1 MRNRAVVLTYLNAPD
16 RAADMR
22 SRCRVAGP
30 GQGIGDPPGTL
41 LDGCGVDHVPIAGGD
56 RRDVSQDRV
65 DASTGKDPNGLVTAD
80 LTQLA
85 HRCRRQIVVG
95 VLELR
100 PARGS
105 EAIPLRGPPS
115 AGVLPSGGGI
125 GHSITGVDQNVEVPA
140 HPGRGD
146 AQPLSDLG
154 RGDRSRLEQ
163 QLDDRPAGLT
173 VVRRLT
179 YDSRRGHRVR
189 SGRYFH
195 NTSVTQLIERVH
207 QGCPQQPIGGLTDR
221 YSSLVA
227 ARQRSSGTSI
237 GTLRSSIGSLS
248 SSIAQLHGDERT
260 GSPLN
265 EAELAAMRRTRLFGA
280 TGTVLMGIGALGAG
294 ARPVIQDPTF
304 GVRLLN
310 LPSRIQTVSLTM
322 TTTGAVMMALAWLM
336 LGRFALGGH
345 RMSRS
350 QLDHTLMLWMMP
362 LLIAPPMYS
371 KDVYSYLAQSQISR
385 IGLNPY
391 KVGPAPGLGLDHVF
405 TLSVPS
411 LWRETPAP
419 YGPLF
424 LWIGRGIS
432 ALTGENIVAAVLC
445 HRLIVLIGVGL
456 IVWSLPRLAHRC
468 GVAEVSALW
477 LGAANP
483 LLVMHL
489 VAGIHNEALM
499 LGLMLTGTEFAL
511 RGVEHAGALVPHP
524 VRWPRTRGQWA
535 QWVPLGMLF
544 GGATLITLSSQV
556 KLPGLLALGFVAM
569 ALACRWG
576 GTFKAFLGASA
587 LMGGLALAVMALIGW
602 ASGLGFGW
610 LFTLG
615 TANVV
620 RSWMS
625 PPTLL
630 ALGTGQVGILL
641 GLGDH
646 TTAVLSLTRAMGVLV
661 IAITVTWLLLA
672 VLRGRLH
679 PVGGLGVAL
688 GATVLLFPVVQ
699 PWYLLWAIIPLA
711 AWATRPGFRRAAIA
725 VSLVVGIFGPTA
737 NGDRFALFQ
746 IVDATVASTVIVV
759 LLIAL
764 TFNRL
769 PWRGLPNGGDPRGG
783 NLSSSEPRASSPSAG
798 AYADSP

>member
-1 MRNRAVVLTYLNAPD
+1 
-16 RAADMR
+16 
-22 SRCRVAGP
+22 
-30 GQGIGDPPGTL
+30 
-41 LDGCGVDHVPIAGGD
+41 
-56 RRDVSQDRV
+56 
-65 DASTGKDPNGLVTAD
+65 
-80 LTQLA
+80 
-85 HRCRRQIVVG
+85 
-95 VLELR
+95 
-100 PARGS
+100 
-105 EAIPLRGPPS
+105 
-115 AGVLPSGGGI
+115 
-125 GHSITGVDQNVEVPA
+125 
-140 HPGRGD
+140 
-146 AQPLSDLG
+146 LS
-154 RGDRSRLEQ
+154 
-163 QLDDRPAGLT
+163 
-173 VVRRLT
+173 
-179 YDSRRGHRVR
+179 
-189 SGRYFH
+189 
-195 NTSVTQLIERVH
+195 
-207 QGCPQQPIGGLTDR
+207 
-221 YSSLVA
+221 
-227 ARQRSSGTSI
+227 TSI
-237 GTLRSSIGSLS
+237 ARW
-248 SSIAQLHGDERT
+248 HGDERAV

-265 EAELAAMRRTRLFGA
+265 DAEVVALRWTRLFGA
-280 TGTVLMGIGALGAG
+280 TGTVLMAIGALGAG
-294 ARPVIQDPTF
+294 ARPVVQDPTF

-336 LGRFALGGH
+336 LGRFVLGDR

-350 QLDHTLMLWMMP
+350 ELDRTLLLWMLP

-371 KDVYSYLAQSQISR
+371 KDVYSYLAQSQIAR
-385 IGLNPY
+385 IGLDPY
-391 KVGPAPGLGLDHVF
+391 RVGPAPGLGLDHVF

-432 ALTGENIVAAVLC
+432 ELTGENIVAAVLC
-445 HRLIVLIGVGL
+445 HRVVVLVGVGL
-456 IVWSLPRLAHRC
+456 IVWATPRLARRC

-483 LLVMHL
+483 LLLMHL

-511 RGVEHAGALVPHP
+511 RGIDSDHPLVP
-524 VRWPRTRGQWA
+524 RSLRRPRDHA
-535 QWVPLGMLF
+535 QWSQWTPLAMLVA
-544 GGATLITLSSQV
+544 GTVLITMSSQV
-556 KLPGLLALGFVAM
+556 KLPSLLALGFVTM
-569 ALACRWG
+569 ALGRRWG
-576 GTFKAFLGASA
+576 GNLKGFIAASA
-587 LMGGLALAVMALIGW
+587 LLTTLSLAVMAVIGW

-610 LFTLG
+610 IYTLG

-646 TTAVLSLTRAMGVLV
+646 TTAVLSLTRGIGVLIITV
-661 IAITVTWLLLA
+661 TVTWLLLA

-711 AWATRPGFRRAAIA
+711 AWATRPGFRTATI
-725 VSLVVGIFGPTA
+725 VVTLVVGIFGPTA

-746 IVDATVASTVIVV
+746 IVDATVASTIVV
-759 LLIAL
+759 LLLIAL
-764 TFNRL
+764 TYTRL
-769 PWRGLPNGGDPRGG
+769 PWRSVPHPVPPVAENVPMPPPAPVQVSPPMAGLPPAQ
-783 NLSSSEPRASSPSAG
+783 LPG
-798 AYADSP
+798 AYAESP

>member
-1 MRNRAVVLTYLNAPD
+1 M
-16 RAADMR
+16 
-22 SRCRVAGP
+22 
-30 GQGIGDPPGTL
+30 
-41 LDGCGVDHVPIAGGD
+41 
-56 RRDVSQDRV
+56 
-65 DASTGKDPNGLVTAD
+65 
-80 LTQLA
+80 
-85 HRCRRQIVVG
+85 
-95 VLELR
+95 
-100 PARGS
+100 
-105 EAIPLRGPPS
+105 
-115 AGVLPSGGGI
+115 
-125 GHSITGVDQNVEVPA
+125 
-140 HPGRGD
+140 
-146 AQPLSDLG
+146 
-154 RGDRSRLEQ
+154 
-163 QLDDRPAGLT
+163 
-173 VVRRLT
+173 
-179 YDSRRGHRVR
+179 
-189 SGRYFH
+189 
-195 NTSVTQLIERVH
+195 
-207 QGCPQQPIGGLTDR
+207 
-221 YSSLVA
+221 A
-227 ARQRSSGTSI
+227 ARQH
-237 GTLRSSIGSLS
+237 SLS
-248 SSIAQLHGDERT
+248 SSIARLHGDERT
-260 GSPLN
+260 VGSPLN
-265 EAELAAMRRTRLFGA
+265 DPEVRAMRRTRLFGA

-294 ARPVIQDPTF
+294 ARPVVQDPTF

-336 LGRFALGGH
+336 LGRFTLGP
-345 RMSRS
+345 RRLSRS
-350 QLDHTLMLWMMP
+350 QLDHTLLLWMVP

-432 ALTGENIVAAVLC
+432 ALTGENIVAAVLS
-445 HRLIVLIGVGL
+445 HRVVVLIGVGL
-456 IVWSLPRLAHRC
+456 IVWAVPRLARRC

-483 LLVMHL
+483 LLLMHL

-511 RGVEHAGALVPHP
+511 RGIDSANSFVPHP
-524 VRWPRTRGQWA
+524 IRWPRSRQDWSR
-535 QWVPLGMLF
+535 WVPLAMLVT
-544 GGATLITLSSQV
+544 GAVLITLSSQV

-569 ALACRWG
+569 ALAHRWG
-576 GTFKAFLGASA
+576 GTVKPFFQASL
-587 LMGGLALAVMALIGW
+587 LMGSISLVVMAVVGW
-602 ASGLGFGW
+602 VSGLGFGW

-646 TTAVLSLTRAMGVLV
+646 TTAVLSLTRAMGVL
-661 IAITVTWLLLA
+661 IITITVTWLLLA

-711 AWATRPGFRRAAIA
+711 AWATRPGFRIATIA
-725 VSLVVGIFGPTA
+725 VTLIVGIFGPTA

-746 IVDATVASTVIVV
+746 IVDATVASTVIVL

-764 TFNRL
+764 TLHRL
-769 PWRGLPNGGDPRGG
+769 PWRTVPGTTETFSGQEPDPAP
-783 NLSSSEPRASSPSAG
+783 SEPPAARPAPD
-798 AYADSP
+798 AYAESP

>member
-1 MRNRAVVLTYLNAPD
+1 M
-16 RAADMR
+16 
-22 SRCRVAGP
+22 
-30 GQGIGDPPGTL
+30 
-41 LDGCGVDHVPIAGGD
+41 
-56 RRDVSQDRV
+56 
-65 DASTGKDPNGLVTAD
+65 
-80 LTQLA
+80 
-85 HRCRRQIVVG
+85 
-95 VLELR
+95 
-100 PARGS
+100 
-105 EAIPLRGPPS
+105 
-115 AGVLPSGGGI
+115 
-125 GHSITGVDQNVEVPA
+125 
-140 HPGRGD
+140 
-146 AQPLSDLG
+146 
-154 RGDRSRLEQ
+154 
-163 QLDDRPAGLT
+163 
-173 VVRRLT
+173 
-179 YDSRRGHRVR
+179 
-189 SGRYFH
+189 
-195 NTSVTQLIERVH
+195 
-207 QGCPQQPIGGLTDR
+207 
-221 YSSLVA
+221 A
-227 ARQRSSGTSI
+227 ARQ
-237 GTLRSSIGSLS
+237 LSLS
-248 SSIAQLHGDERT
+248 SSIARLHGDERT
-260 GSPLN
+260 VGAPLN
-265 EAELAAMRRTRLFGA
+265 DAEFRAMRRTRLFGA
-280 TGTVLMGIGALGAG
+280 TGTVLMAIGALGAG
-294 ARPVIQDPTF
+294 ARPVVQDPTF

-336 LGRFALGGH
+336 LGRFALGSR

-350 QLDHTLMLWMMP
+350 QLDHTLLLWVIP

-371 KDVYSYLAQSQISR
+371 KDVYSYLAQSQISAN
-385 IGLNPY
+385 GLNPY

-424 LWIGRGIS
+424 LWVGRGIS
-432 ALTGENIVAAVLC
+432 ALTGENIVAAVLS
-445 HRLIVLIGVGL
+445 HRVVVLLGVGM
-456 IVWSLPRLAHRC
+456 IVWAVPRLARRC

-483 LLVMHL
+483 LLLMHL

-511 RGVEHAGALVPHP
+511 RGIDSAKPL
-524 VRWPRTRGQWA
+524 WPRPMHWPHGRDQWA
-535 QWVPLGMLF
+535 QWMPPAMLVLGSM
-544 GGATLITLSSQV
+544 LITMSSQV
-556 KLPGLLALGFVAM
+556 KLPGLLALGFVGM
-569 ALACRWG
+569 ALAYRWG
-576 GTFKAFLGASA
+576 STITAFLLASA
-587 LMGGLALAVMALIGW
+587 FMGSLSLVVMAIIGW

-610 LFTLG
+610 VFTLG

-646 TTAVLSLTRAMGVLV
+646 TTAVLSLTRAMGVL
-661 IAITVTWLLLA
+661 IIMITVTWLLLA
-672 VLRGRLH
+672 VMRGRLH

-711 AWATRPGFRRAAIA
+711 AWATRPGFRIATIA

-746 IVDATVASTVIVV
+746 IVDATLASTVIV
-759 LLIAL
+759 LMLIAV
-764 TFNRL
+764 TFHRL
-769 PWRGLPNGGDPRGG
+769 PWRTVPGTNETFSGQEPDTSATPESGTPSPEPPTEPPAPR
-783 NLSSSEPRASSPSAG
+783 PAPG